1 MTPDS
6 GRQAL
11 QDALGRVAAGD
22 SAALKQVYDATSA
35 KLFGVC
41 LRILNDRS
49 EAEDV
54 LQEVYTTVWAKAGQ
68 FEAGRASPITWLAA
82 LARNRA
88 IDRLRQV
95 GRRSLSPIDDAAAVP
110 DDGVSAFD
118 QLSASQEALRLDGC
132 LSQLEDVQQKAV
144 RAAFFGGLT
153 YEEVATTFAVPLGT
167 MKSWIRRSLQKL
179 KACLEA

>member
-11 QDALGRVAAGD
+11 QDALGRVATGD
-22 SAALKQVYDATSA
+22 STALKQVYDATSA

-54 LQEVYTTVWAKAGQ
+54 LQEVYTTVWTKAGQ
-68 FEAGRASPITWLAA
+68 FEPGRASPITWLAA

-88 IDRLRQV
+88 IDRVRQV
-95 GRRSLSPIDDAAAVP
+95 GRRASSPLEAAEAVP
-110 DDGVSAFD
+110 DDSASAFD
-118 QLSASQEALRLDGC
+118 LLSASDEARRLDGC
-132 LSQLEDVQQKAV
+132 LSQLGEAQQKAV
-144 RAAFFGGLT
+144 RIAFFQGQT
-153 YEEVATTFAVPLGT
+153 YEEVATAFAVPLGT
-167 MKSWIRRSLQKL
+167 MKSWIRRALQKL